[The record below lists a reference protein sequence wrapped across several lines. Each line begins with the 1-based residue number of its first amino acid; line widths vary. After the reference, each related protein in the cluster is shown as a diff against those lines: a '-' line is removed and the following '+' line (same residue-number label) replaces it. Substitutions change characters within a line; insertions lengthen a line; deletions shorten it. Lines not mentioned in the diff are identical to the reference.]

1 MMYKNSLNLLQIEY
15 RVNNIKNNN
24 FEWYCQ
30 YLSLIYSKNGTLP
43 VCSKCQLLGIDSGFC
58 IPRCFRGV
66 E

>member
-1 MMYKNSLNLLQIEY
+1 MKSKNNLNLLQIEY

-30 YLSLIYSKNGTLP
+30 YLSLIYSRNG
-43 VCSKCQLLGIDSGFC
+43 SKCQLLGLDSGFC